1 MCCCCCC
8 CDICVGAIDVAIK
21 VLKKIDKINKNGNI
35 RRFDRSLKNKK
46 KKMTNKES
54 LLVAFVVAVDFPA
67 SLNDEGI
74 SLFAFVA
81 SIVDDVEVVDVGE
94 NADVVVEARK
104 VVVAGCKLDTRHFRV
119 FHSRYNYRMLRT
131 ELVAAALAVVAV
143 VADVVDCHS
152 QLPPC

>member
-46 KKMTNKES
+46 KKVTNKES